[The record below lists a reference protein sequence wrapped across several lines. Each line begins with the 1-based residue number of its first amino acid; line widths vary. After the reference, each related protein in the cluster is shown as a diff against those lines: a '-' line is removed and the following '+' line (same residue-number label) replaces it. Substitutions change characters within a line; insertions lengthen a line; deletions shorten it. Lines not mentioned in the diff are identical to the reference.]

1 MILYQI
7 ELCLLIISIY
17 LGISKTEK
25 NINRDWF
32 LVDVRIVSNTNINR
46 DWFLVDVRIVSNKN
60 INRDWFLVD
69 VRIVSNKNI
78 NRDWFLVDVRIVS
91 NTKYSIQLNT
101 KLLVIIFKLCIISLT
116 AL

>member
-1 MILYQI
+1 MPCEIMILYQI
-7 ELCLLIISIY
+7 ELCLLTISIN

-32 LVDVRIVSNTNINR
+32 FVDVRIVSNTNINR
-46 DWFLVDVRIVSNKN
+46 DWFLVDVRSVSNKN

-69 VRIVSNKNI
+69 VRIVSNK
-78 NRDWFLVDVRIVS
+78 
-91 NTKYSIQLNT
+91 KYSIRLNT